1 MEQCFCRVCFSFF
14 YFESVATVDYDYS
27 GAYAGGGE
35 SVVSSVGGTLG
46 DSTTRGGK
54 STLVSATE
62 SNNSQRSSLFGEDD
76 GYNATVYETNPQRVK
91 KEKRMEVFAP
101 PGKLGVV
108 IDTPDSGPPTVHAIK
123 DSSCIADKIQVG
135 DKLLAVDDENVRD
148 MTAIKVSKLI
158 SRKSTNATRKLTI
171 LRTTFVDNP

>member
-1 MEQCFCRVCFSFF
+1 M
-14 YFESVATVDYDYS
+14 DYDYS
-27 GAYAGGGE
+27 GAYAGGGGGE

-54 STLVSATE
+54 STLVSAPTE
-62 SNNSQRSSLFGEDD
+62 ESNSQRSSLFGEDD
-76 GYNATVYETNPQRVK
+76 GLMFVSNPQK
-91 KEKRMEVFAP
+91 TKEIRMEVFAP
-101 PGKLGVV
+101 KGKLGVV
-108 IDTPDSGPPTVHAIK
+108 IDTPDIGPPTVHAIK
-123 DSSCIADKIQVG
+123 ETSCIADKIRVG

-171 LRTTFVDNP
+171 LRTVIVESS